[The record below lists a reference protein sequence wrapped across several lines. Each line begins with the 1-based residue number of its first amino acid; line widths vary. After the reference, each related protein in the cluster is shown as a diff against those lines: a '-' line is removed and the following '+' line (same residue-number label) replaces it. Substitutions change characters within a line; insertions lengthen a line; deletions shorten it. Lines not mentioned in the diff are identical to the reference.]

1 MISSVFWLL
10 NALSKNYTTSINY
23 PIEIVNYPAEKV
35 AVGNLPDHLTI
46 QVKGTGYTLFQYK
59 ANPFLQN
66 FIVDLEQY
74 NLIPLSRK
82 NPYDFFIRTEELKLT
97 FQKFF
102 SSDLEL
108 VAIFPDS
115 LNFHFA
121 DMGVKKVQ
129 VIADIQINL
138 DALYKLKNKIII
150 TPDSVVIN
158 GPVSILDTLK
168 FIKTA
173 PYIYN
178 FVNKTIAGKVDLKEY
193 KYISLSDNQ
202 VDVLIEV
209 EKFTEKSL
217 KIPVEII
224 NIPDSLS
231 IEFFPK
237 NVDLTFKVGLS
248 QFNVIDTNSFRIV
261 TDYQKIENN
270 IGNKLNLDL
279 IKYPDNVDDIDFNP
293 KSINYIIRK

>member
-10 NALSKNYTTSINY
+10 NALSKSYITSISY
-23 PIEIVNYPAEKV
+23 PIEIANYPAEKV
-35 AVGNLPDHLTI
+35 AVGDLPDHLTI
-46 QVKGTGYTLFQYK
+46 QVKGNGYTLFQYK
-59 ANPFLQN
+59 ANPFLQS
-66 FIVDLEQY
+66 FTIDLDQY
-74 NLIPLSRK
+74 NLIPLVRN
-82 NPYDFFIRTEELKLT
+82 NPYDFFIRTEELKLK

-102 SSDLEL
+102 SSDLEV
-108 VAIFPDS
+108 VAIFPDTI
-115 LNFHFA
+115 NFHFA

-129 VIADIQINL
+129 VIADIQINM
-138 DALYKLKNKIII
+138 DALYKLKNRIII
-150 TPDSVVIN
+150 TPDSMVIT
-158 GPVSILDTLK
+158 GPVSVLDTLK

-178 FVNKTIAGKVDLKEY
+178 FVNKTISGKVALKEY
-193 KYISLSDNQ
+193 KYLSFSDNE
-202 VDVLIEV
+202 VDILVEI

-217 KIPVEII
+217 KIPIEII

-237 NVDLTFKVGLS
+237 NVDLSFKVGLS
-248 QFNVIDTNSFRIV
+248 QFNKIDTNSFRIV

-270 IGNKLNLDL
+270 IGNKLNLNL

-293 KSINYIIRK
+293 KSISYIIRK